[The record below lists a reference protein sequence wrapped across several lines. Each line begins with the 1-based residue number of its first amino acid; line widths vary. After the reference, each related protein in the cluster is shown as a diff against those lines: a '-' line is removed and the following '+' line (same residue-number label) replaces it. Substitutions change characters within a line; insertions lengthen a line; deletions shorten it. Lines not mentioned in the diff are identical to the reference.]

1 MSVGGS
7 FPFLGGG
14 RSIQLSYTDVLVM
27 VHQALEACKHFLII
41 AVQTPCGKGQID
53 QTDNGL
59 MNRFDESFVGSCGT
73 EKIVRKLA
81 LNY

>member
-1 MSVGGS
+1 MLVGGS

-14 RSIQLSYTDVLVM
+14 RSIQLSYADVLVM

-59 MNRFDESFVGSCGT
+59 MNRLLGHAGQ
-73 EKIVRKLA
+73 RKL
-81 LNY
+81 